1 MYIHCPGALV
11 ADVLEA
17 DHAPVEACDEV
28 PRSDEEGEGVDES
41 EEARVELGGECGTK
55 LLKIARSSEHAQ

>member
-55 LLKIARSSEHAQ
+55 LL